1 MNTRGALFAGLSA
14 ILYGSSYV
22 ATAIAL
28 RSFTPLTVA
37 AWRGLLSALILGA
50 ILMLPAM
57 RSHLPRSLALGDLGR
72 LMLMGLLGGAAFTL
86 AMNAAVASTGA
97 TVTAFVA
104 GLYAVLAAALAIP
117 LLGER
122 LERSTLAALLAALLG
137 TLLLAGLTLTA
148 ETIVG
153 IGLALVAAA
162 SFGLYL
168 VLSRGWARNH
178 GLSGAVVG
186 LSSLA
191 MTGVAGLAAV
201 ALAAEPIVPDAPRAD
216 ALVAIAWL
224 ALGPGVVAA
233 VLVVAGMQLLPARL
247 ASVFLLLNPPT
258 AAVLAFVLLGER
270 LTALQLIGGA
280 CVLAAMAAATW
291 QWSFLA
297 HRVRRSAHD

>member
-1 MNTRGALFAGLSA
+1 VSTRGALFAGISA
-14 ILYGSSYV
+14 MLYGSSYV

-50 ILMLPAM
+50 ILLLPAM
-57 RSHLPRSLALGDLGR
+57 RSHLPRSITLGDLGR

-86 AMNAAVASTGA
+86 AMNAAVGITGA

-117 LLGER
+117 VLGER
-122 LERSTLAALLAALLG
+122 LERSTLAALLAALFG
-137 TLLLAGLTLTA
+137 TLLLADLTLNA
-148 ETIVG
+148 ETVAG

-168 VLSRGWARNH
+168 VLSRGWARSR

-201 ALAAEPIVPDAPRAD
+201 VLAAEPMVPDAPRAD

-247 ASVFLLLNPPT
+247 ASAFLLLNPPT
-258 AAVLAFVLLGER
+258 AALLALVLLGER
-270 LTALQLIGGA
+270 LTVLQLIGGA
-280 CVLAAMAAATW
+280 CVLAAMASATW
-291 QWSFLA
+291 PRSSLA
-297 HRVRRSAHD
+297 RRLRWGAHE

>member
-57 RSHLPRSLALGDLGR
+57 RSYLPRSLALGDLGR

-201 ALAAEPIVPDAPRAD
+201 ALAAEPMVPDAPRAD

-280 CVLAAMAAATW
+280 CVLVAMAAATW

>member
-1 MNTRGALFAGLSA
+1 
-14 ILYGSSYV
+14 
-22 ATAIAL
+22 
-28 RSFTPLTVA
+28 
-37 AWRGLLSALILGA
+37 
-50 ILMLPAM
+50 
-57 RSHLPRSLALGDLGR
+57 
-72 LMLMGLLGGAAFTL
+72 MGLLGGAAFTL
-86 AMNAAVASTGA
+86 AMNSAVGTSGA

-117 LLGER
+117 MLGER
-122 LERSTLAALLAALLG
+122 LEGATLASLLAALFG
-137 TLLLAGLTLTA
+137 TLLLADLRLDL
-148 ETIVG
+148 ETIEG
-153 IGLALVAAA
+153 MGLALLAAA

-168 VLSRGWARNH
+168 VLSRGWARSR

-186 LSSLA
+186 LSSLT

-201 ALAAEPIVPDAPRAD
+201 ALTAEPMLPDAPRTD
-216 ALVAIAWL
+216 ALLAIAWL

-270 LTALQLIGGA
+270 LTALQVIGGA

-291 QWSFLA
+291 Q
-297 HRVRRSAHD
+297 HRRS

>member
-1 MNTRGALFAGLSA
+1 VSTRGALFAGISA
-14 ILYGSSYV
+14 MLYGSSYV

-50 ILMLPAM
+50 ILLLPAM
-57 RSHLPRSLALGDLGR
+57 RSHLPRSITLGDLGR

-86 AMNAAVASTGA
+86 AMNAAVGITGA

-117 LLGER
+117 VLGER
-122 LERSTLAALLAALLG
+122 LERSALAALLAALFG
-137 TLLLAGLTLTA
+137 TLLLADLTLNA
-148 ETIVG
+148 ETVAG

-168 VLSRGWARNH
+168 VLSRGWARSR

-201 ALAAEPIVPDAPRAD
+201 VLAAEPMVPDAPRAD

-247 ASVFLLLNPPT
+247 ASAFLLLNPPT
-258 AAVLAFVLLGER
+258 AALLALVLLGER
-270 LTALQLIGGA
+270 LTVLQLIGGA
-280 CVLAAMAAATW
+280 CVLAAMASATW
-291 QWSFLA
+291 PRSSLA
-297 HRVRRSAHD
+297 RRLRWGAHE

>member
-1 MNTRGALFAGLSA
+1 MSTRGALFAGISA
-14 ILYGSSYV
+14 MLYGSSYV

-50 ILMLPAM
+50 ILLLPAM
-57 RSHLPRSLALGDLGR
+57 RSHLPRGITLGDLGR

-86 AMNAAVASTGA
+86 AMNAAVAITGA

-117 LLGER
+117 VLGER
-122 LERSTLAALLAALLG
+122 LERLTLAALLAALFG
-137 TLLLAGLTLTA
+137 TLLLADLTLNA
-148 ETIVG
+148 ETVAG

-168 VLSRGWARNH
+168 VLSRGWARSR

-201 ALAAEPIVPDAPRAD
+201 VLAAEPMVPDAPRAD

-247 ASVFLLLNPPT
+247 ASAFLLLNPPT
-258 AAVLAFVLLGER
+258 AALLALVLLGER
-270 LTALQLIGGA
+270 LTVLQLIGGA
-280 CVLAAMAAATW
+280 CVLAAMASATW
-291 QWSFLA
+291 PRSSLA
-297 HRVRRSAHD
+297 RRLRWGAHE

>member
-1 MNTRGALFAGLSA
+1 M
-14 ILYGSSYV
+14 LYGSSYV

-37 AWRGLLSALILGA
+37 AWRGLMSAVVLGA
-50 ILMLPAM
+50 LLMLPAL
-57 RSHLPRSLALGDLGR
+57 RRHLPARLPFGDVGR
-72 LMLMGLLGGAAFTL
+72 LIVMGLLGGAAFTL
-86 AMNAAVASTGA
+86 AMNAAVSITGA

-104 GLYAVLAAALAIP
+104 GLYAVLAAALAVP

-122 LERSTLAALLAALLG
+122 LERSTLVALLAALFG
-137 TLLLAGLTLTA
+137 TALLADLTLTVKTVA
-148 ETIVG
+148 G
-153 IGLALVAAA
+153 IGLGLVAAA

-168 VLSRGWARNH
+168 VLSRGWARRR

-186 LSSLA
+186 LSSLT
-191 MTGVAGLAAV
+191 MTGVAGVAAV
-201 ALAAEPIVPDAPRAD
+201 VLAGEPMLPPVPRTD
-216 ALVAIAWL
+216 ALLAMGWL

-270 LTALQLIGGA
+270 LSALQLIGGA
-280 CVLAAMAAATW
+280 CVLVAMAVAAGMLGRAQPTSTS
-291 QWSFLA
+291 Q
-297 HRVRRSAHD
+297 RSV

>member
-1 MNTRGALFAGLSA
+1 M
-14 ILYGSSYV
+14 LYGSSYV

-28 RSFTPLTVA
+28 RSFTPLTIA
-37 AWRGLLSALILGA
+37 AWRGLLSAVILGA

-57 RSHLPRSLALGDLGR
+57 RRLWPAAMTRGDLGR
-72 LMLMGLLGGAAFTL
+72 LALMGLLGGAAFTL
-86 AMNAAVASTGA
+86 AMNSAVGTSGA

-117 LLGER
+117 MLGER
-122 LERSTLAALLAALLG
+122 LEGATLASLLAALFG
-137 TLLLAGLTLTA
+137 TLLLADLRLDLQ
-148 ETIVG
+148 TIEG
-153 IGLALVAAA
+153 MGLALLAAA

-168 VLSRGWARNH
+168 VLSRGWARSR

-186 LSSLA
+186 LSSLT

-201 ALAAEPIVPDAPRAD
+201 ALTAEPMLPDAPRTD
-216 ALVAIAWL
+216 ALLAIAWL

-291 QWSFLA
+291 Q
-297 HRVRRSAHD
+297 HRRS

>member
-1 MNTRGALFAGLSA
+1 MNARGALFAGLSA
-14 ILYGSSYV
+14 MLYGSSYV

-37 AWRGLLSALILGA
+37 AWRGVLSAIILGA

-57 RSHLPRSLALGDLGR
+57 RRHLPAHVALGDLAR
-72 LMLMGLLGGAAFTL
+72 LVLMGLLGGAAFTL
-86 AMNAAVASTGA
+86 AMNAAVGITGA

-122 LERSTLAALLAALLG
+122 LERSTLVALLAALFG
-137 TLLLAGLTLTA
+137 TVLLADLSLTVG
-148 ETIVG
+148 TIVG
-153 IGLALVAAA
+153 IGLALIAAA

-168 VLSRGWARNH
+168 VLSRGWARSR

-186 LSSLA
+186 LSSLT

-201 ALAAEPIVPDAPRAD
+201 ALTGEPMFPDAPRTD
-216 ALVAIAWL
+216 ALLAIAWL

-258 AAVLAFVLLGER
+258 AAVLAFILLGER
-270 LTALQLIGGA
+270 LSLVQLVGGA
-280 CVLAAMAAATW
+280 CVLVAMAAAAGMLRFAQAAETS
-291 QWSFLA
+291 Q
-297 HRVRRSAHD
+297 RSD

>member
-1 MNTRGALFAGLSA
+1 MSTRGALFAGISA
-14 ILYGSSYV
+14 MLYGSSYV

-50 ILMLPAM
+50 ILLLPAM
-57 RSHLPRSLALGDLGR
+57 RSHLPRGITLGDLGR

-86 AMNAAVASTGA
+86 AMNAAVGITGA

-117 LLGER
+117 VLGER
-122 LERSTLAALLAALLG
+122 LERLTLAALLAALFG
-137 TLLLAGLTLTA
+137 TLLLADLTLNA
-148 ETIVG
+148 ETVAG

-168 VLSRGWARNH
+168 VLSRGWARSR

-201 ALAAEPIVPDAPRAD
+201 VLAAEPMVPDAPRAD

-247 ASVFLLLNPPT
+247 ASAFLLLNPPT
-258 AAVLAFVLLGER
+258 AALLALVLLGER

-280 CVLAAMAAATW
+280 CVLAAMASATW
-291 QWSFLA
+291 PRSSLA
-297 HRVRRSAHD
+297 RRLRWGAHE